1 MTLNPQVLL
10 DTGIY
15 LGGADLTGY
24 SNKIAQA
31 AEAESLDR
39 TTFLPATDPNFGW
52 RRKVGGVLDATFE
65 LEGFFEAAD
74 LSKPD
79 DSLWAG
85 LGTATLPLTTFP
97 EGGASG
103 DLAYVT
109 RVLETEYKPGASHGQ
124 LLAWS
129 AACKG
134 NWPIARGKLLHP
146 NGTARTSSGNGTAYQ
161 LGAVSASQA
170 MYVNLHT
177 ISVSNTV
184 SPSLTVAIESDATN
198 SFSGAQTVRGTMSAA
213 TAISGQALRIAGA
226 ITDTWW
232 RATWTISGAS
242 ASFLFAVSAGIG
254 PK

>member
-10 DTGIY
+10 DVGIY
-15 LGGADLTGY
+15 LGGADMTGY
-24 SNKIAQA
+24 SNKIAQS
-31 AEAESLDR
+31 AEVETLDR
-39 TTFLPATDPNFGW
+39 TTFLPASDPMFGW
-52 RRKVGGVLDATFE
+52 RRRTGGVRDTSFE

-103 DLAYVT
+103 DLAYVS
-109 RVLETEYKPGASHGQ
+109 RVLETEYKPGGSHGA

-134 NWPIARGKLLHP
+134 NWPVARGKILHP
-146 NGTARTSSGNGTAYQ
+146 NGTARTSSGDGTPYQ
-161 LGAVSASQA
+161 LGAVAA
-170 MYVNLHT
+170 DEALYVGLHV

-184 SPSLTVAIESDATN
+184 SPSLTVAIESDSTN
-198 SFSGAQTVRGTMSAA
+198 SFSGAETVRGTMAAA